1 MLIQGRVE
9 VGLQSVPGSKAF
21 LSLGTK
27 KEMKSN
33 HSELENVHY
42 CFESSNTSCL
52 KHVYPTTIRASL
64 YVLLGATVLL
74 TVLGNL
80 LVIVTISH
88 SKQLHTPT
96 NYLILSLA
104 VSDFLLG
111 AVVMPPSLIRSLET
125 CWYLG
130 DWFCRIHT
138 SIETLLIVA
147 SIFMLY
153 LISVERYVAVSQPL
167 LYHVLI
173 TTRVAKY
180 MILTCWVLSALI
192 GFGMELN
199 SLIIQDVYL
208 TELNCE
214 GRCAVILDK
223 VSSILSSL
231 FVFFIPGLFMLGL
244 YLKIL
249 VIAHKQARSIQVT
262 ILTNRHCEKTTI
274 ILSKMEQKSTRTL
287 GIVTA
292 VFLSCWSPC
301 FIYIIIDPITGLS
314 TPYLY
319 EILLWICY
327 LNSGMNPIIYSFLF
341 KWFRE
346 SLRKAFSKILNSFD

>member
-1 MLIQGRVE
+1 
-9 VGLQSVPGSKAF
+9 
-21 LSLGTK
+21 
-27 KEMKSN
+27 MKNN
-33 HSELENVHY
+33 HSETESVHY

-52 KHVYPTTIRASL
+52 KLVYPTTIRASL
-64 YVLLGATVLL
+64 YVLLGATILL

-80 LVIVTISH
+80 LIIVTISH
-88 SKQLHTPT
+88 CKQLHTPT

-130 DWFCRIHT
+130 DWFCKIHS
-138 SIETLLIVA
+138 SIDVLLATA

-153 LISVERYVAVSQPL
+153 LISLDRYFAVSRPL
-167 LYHVLI
+167 LYHTLI
-173 TTRVAKY
+173 TARVAKC
-180 MILTCWVLSALI
+180 MILICWVLSALVS
-192 GFGMELN
+192 FGMELN
-199 SLIIQDVYL
+199 SLTIQDVYL

-214 GRCAVILDK
+214 GRCTVLLDK

-231 FVFFIPGLFMLGL
+231 FLFFIPGLFMLGL

-249 VIAHKQARSIQVT
+249 VIAHKQARSLQVT
-262 ILTNRHCEKTTI
+262 ILTNRIHEKTRI

-287 GIVTA
+287 GIVTG
-292 VFLSCWSPC
+292 VYLSCWSPC
-301 FIYIIIDPITGLS
+301 FIYTIIDPVTGLS
-314 TPYLY
+314 TPYMY
-319 EILLWICY
+319 DILVWIYY
-327 LNSGMNPIIYSFLF
+327 LNSVVNPIIYSLLF

-346 SLRKAFSKILNSFD
+346 SLRKTFGKIFNLSD

>member
-1 MLIQGRVE
+1 
-9 VGLQSVPGSKAF
+9 
-21 LSLGTK
+21 
-27 KEMKSN
+27 MKNN
-33 HSELENVHY
+33 HSETDNVHY
-42 CFESSNTSCL
+42 CFESSNASCL

-80 LVIVTISH
+80 LVIITISH

-130 DWFCRIHT
+130 DWFCKIHS
-138 SIETLLIVA
+138 SIDTLLSVA

-153 LISVERYVAVSQPL
+153 LISIERYVAVSRPL
-167 LYHVLI
+167 LYHALI

-180 MILTCWVLSALI
+180 MILTCWVLSTLI

-208 TELNCE
+208 TQFNCE
-214 GRCAVILDK
+214 GRCTVLQDK
-223 VSSILSSL
+223 ASSILSSL

-262 ILTNRHCEKTTI
+262 ILTNRIHEKTRI

-292 VFLSCWSPC
+292 VFLSCWSPT
-301 FIYIIIDPITGLS
+301 FIYILIDPVTSLS
-314 TPYLY
+314 TPYIY
-319 EILLWICY
+319 DIVQWVGY
-327 LNSGMNPIIYSFLF
+327 LNSGMNPIIYAFSL
-341 KWFRE
+341 KWFRQ
-346 SLRKAFSKILNSFD
+346 SIKKLLGRLFF

>member
-1 MLIQGRVE
+1 
-9 VGLQSVPGSKAF
+9 
-21 LSLGTK
+21 
-27 KEMKSN
+27 MKTN
-33 HSELENVHY
+33 HSETESVHY

-52 KHVYPTTIRASL
+52 KLVYPTTIRASL
-64 YVLLGATVLL
+64 YVLLGATILL

-88 SKQLHTPT
+88 CKQLHTPT

-130 DWFCRIHT
+130 DWFCKIHI
-138 SIETLLIVA
+138 SIDISLTA
-147 SIFMLY
+147 TSIFMLY
-153 LISVERYVAVSQPL
+153 LISIERYVAVSRPL
-167 LYHVLI
+167 LYHTLI
-173 TTRVAKY
+173 TTHVAKC
-180 MILTCWVLSALI
+180 MILSCWVLSALI

-199 SLIIQDVYL
+199 SMTIQDVYL
-208 TELNCE
+208 TQINCE
-214 GRCAVILDK
+214 GRCAMLVDK
-223 VSSILSSL
+223 LSSILSSV
-231 FVFFIPGLFMLGL
+231 FVFFIPGLFMIGL

-249 VIAHKQARSIQVT
+249 VIAHKQARSLQVT
-262 ILTNRHCEKTTI
+262 ILTVENREKSRI

-301 FIYIIIDPITGLS
+301 FIYIIIDPVTDLS
-314 TPYLY
+314 TQYLY
-319 EILLWICY
+319 DICIWIYY

-346 SLRKAFSKILNSFD
+346 SLTKAFSKIFNNFD

>member
-1 MLIQGRVE
+1 
-9 VGLQSVPGSKAF
+9 
-21 LSLGTK
+21 
-27 KEMKSN
+27 MKSN
-33 HSELENVHY
+33 HSEQENVHY
-42 CFESSNTSCL
+42 CFESSNTSCPKL
-52 KHVYPTTIRASL
+52 VYPTTIRAPL

-130 DWFCRIHT
+130 DWFCKIHT
-138 SIETLLIVA
+138 SIENLLTGA

-167 LYHVLI
+167 LYHALI

-199 SLIIQDVYL
+199 SLTIQDVYL
-208 TELNCE
+208 TQFNCE
-214 GRCAVILDK
+214 GRCAVLLDK
-223 VSSILSSL
+223 VSSIISSL
-231 FVFFIPGLFMLGL
+231 FIFFIPGLFMLGL

-249 VIAHKQARSIQVT
+249 VIAHKQARLIQVT
-262 ILTNRHCEKTTI
+262 ILINRNREKTRI

-287 GIVTA
+287 GIITA
-292 VFLSCWSPC
+292 VFLSCSSPC

-319 EILLWICY
+319 DILLWIYY
-327 LNSGMNPIIYSFLF
+327 LNSVMNPTIYSFLF

>member
-1 MLIQGRVE
+1 
-9 VGLQSVPGSKAF
+9 
-21 LSLGTK
+21 
-27 KEMKSN
+27 MKTN
-33 HSELENVHY
+33 HSEMENIHY

-52 KHVYPTTIRASL
+52 KLVYPTTIRASL
-64 YVLLGATVLL
+64 YVLLGATILL

-88 SKQLHTPT
+88 CKQLHTPT

-111 AVVMPPSLIRSLET
+111 AVVMLPSLIRSLET

-130 DWFCRIHT
+130 ESFCKIHYN
-138 SIETLLIVA
+138 IDTLLSAA

-153 LISVERYVAVSQPL
+153 FISIDRYVAVSRPL
-167 LYHVLI
+167 LYHAKI
-173 TTRVAKY
+173 TTCVAKY

-199 SLIIQDVYL
+199 SLTIQDVSL
-208 TELNCE
+208 TQLNCE
-214 GRCAVILDK
+214 GRCTVLLDK
-223 VSSILSSL
+223 LSSILSSV
-231 FVFFIPGLFMLGL
+231 FVFFIPGLFMIGL

-249 VIAHKQARSIQVT
+249 VIAHKQARSLHVT
-262 ILTNRHCEKTTI
+262 ILTVENREKSRI

-287 GIVTA
+287 GIVTG
-292 VFLSCWSPC
+292 VYLSCWSPT
-301 FIYIIIDPITGLS
+301 FIYILIDSVTSLS
-314 TPYLY
+314 TPYVY
-319 EILLWICY
+319 DIVQWIGY
-327 LNSGMNPIIYSFLF
+327 LNSGMNPIIYAFLL

-346 SLRKAFSKILNSFD
+346 SIKKLLGKLIKKKFTNTF

>member
-1 MLIQGRVE
+1 
-9 VGLQSVPGSKAF
+9 
-21 LSLGTK
+21 
-27 KEMKSN
+27 MKNN
-33 HSELENVHY
+33 HSETDNVHY

-52 KHVYPTTIRASL
+52 KYVYPTTIRASL

-80 LVIVTISH
+80 LIVVTISH

-130 DWFCRIHT
+130 DWFW
-138 SIETLLIVA
+138 
-147 SIFMLY
+147 
-153 LISVERYVAVSQPL
+153 RYVAVSQPL
-167 LYHVLI
+167 LYHALI

-180 MILTCWVLSALI
+180 MILTCWALSALI

-208 TELNCE
+208 TQFVCE
-214 GRCAVILDK
+214 GRCAVIQDK
-223 VSSILSSL
+223 ASGILFSL
-231 FVFFIPGLFMLGL
+231 FLFFIPGLFMLGL

-249 VIAHKQARSIQVT
+249 VIAHKQARTVKRPESFC
-262 ILTNRHCEKTTI
+262 LRW
-274 ILSKMEQKSTRTL
+274 SKKSTKTL
-287 GIVTA
+287 GIVTG
-292 VFLSCWSPC
+292 VYLCCWSPT
-301 FIYIIIDPITGLS
+301 FIYLIIDPVTGLS

-319 EILLWICY
+319 DILLWIYY
-327 LNSGMNPIIYSFLF
+327 LNSVMNPIIYSFLF

>member
-1 MLIQGRVE
+1 MR
-9 VGLQSVPGSKAF
+9 
-21 LSLGTK
+21 T
-27 KEMKSN
+27 N
-33 HSELENVHY
+33 HSGPENIHY

-80 LVIVTISH
+80 LVIITISR

-111 AVVMPPSLIRSLET
+111 AVVMPPSLIRTLET

-130 DWFCRIHT
+130 DWMCKIHT
-138 SIETLLIVA
+138 SIETLLTTG
-147 SIFMLY
+147 SIFLLY

-167 LYHVLI
+167 LYHALI
-173 TTRVAKY
+173 TNCVAKY
-180 MILTCWVLSALI
+180 MILTCWVLSALVT
-192 GFGMELN
+192 FGMELN

-208 TELNCE
+208 RQLNCE

-249 VIAHKQARSIQVT
+249 VIAHKQAHSIQIS
-262 ILTNRHCEKTTI
+262 ILTAEKREKTRI

-292 VFLSCWSPC
+292 VFLSCWSPG
-301 FIYIIIDPITGLS
+301 FICIIIDPVTGLS
-314 TPYLY
+314 TLYLY
-319 EILLWICY
+319 DILIWIYY
-327 LNSGMNPIIYSFLF
+327 LNSAMNPIIYSFLF

-346 SLRKAFSKILNSFD
+346 SLRKAFRKIFNSFY

>member
-1 MLIQGRVE
+1 MKTN
-9 VGLQSVPGSKAF
+9 QSETES
-21 LSLGTK
+21 
-27 KEMKSN
+27 
-33 HSELENVHY
+33 VHY

-52 KHVYPTTIRASL
+52 KLVYPITIRASL
-64 YVLLGATVLL
+64 YVLLGATILL

-130 DWFCRIHT
+130 DWFCKIHT
-138 SIETLLIVA
+138 SVETSLTAA

-153 LISVERYVAVSQPL
+153 LISVERYVAVSRPL
-167 LYHVLI
+167 LYHTLI
-173 TTRVAKY
+173 TTHVAKC
-180 MILTCWVLSALI
+180 MILICWVLSTLI

-199 SLIIQDVYL
+199 SLTIQDVYL
-208 TELNCE
+208 TQLNCE
-214 GRCAVILDK
+214 GRCAVLLDK
-223 VSSILSSL
+223 LSSILSSL

-249 VIAHKQARSIQVT
+249 VIAHKQARSLQVT
-262 ILTNRHCEKTTI
+262 ILTVENREKSRI

-287 GIVTA
+287 GIVTG
-292 VFLSCWSPC
+292 VYLSCWSPG
-301 FIYIIIDPITGLS
+301 FIYTIIDPVTGLS
-314 TPYLY
+314 TQYLY
-319 EILLWICY
+319 DILVWIFY
-327 LNSGMNPIIYSFLF
+327 LNSVMNPIIYSFFF

-346 SLRKAFSKILNSFD
+346 SLRKAFRKIFNKFD

>member
-1 MLIQGRVE
+1 
-9 VGLQSVPGSKAF
+9 
-21 LSLGTK
+21 
-27 KEMKSN
+27 MKNN
-33 HSELENVHY
+33 HFETESVHY
-42 CFESSNTSCL
+42 CFESSNTSCVKL
-52 KHVYPTTIRASL
+52 VYPTTIRASL
-64 YVLLGATVLL
+64 YVLLGATILL

-88 SKQLHTPT
+88 CKQLHTPT

-111 AVVMPPSLIRSLET
+111 AVIMPPTLIRSLET

-130 DWFCRIHT
+130 DWFCQIHS
-138 SIETLLIVA
+138 SIDFSLTAA

-153 LISVERYVAVSQPL
+153 LISIERYVAVSRPL
-167 LYHVLI
+167 LYHTLI
-173 TTRVAKY
+173 TTHVAKC
-180 MILTCWVLSALI
+180 MILSCWVLSALI

-199 SLIIQDVYL
+199 SLTIHNVSL
-208 TELNCE
+208 TQLNCE
-214 GRCAVILDK
+214 GRCAVLLDK
-223 VSSILSSL
+223 LSSILSSL
-231 FVFFIPGLFMLGL
+231 FVFFIPGLFMIGL

-249 VIAHKQARSIQVT
+249 LIAHKQARSLQVT
-262 ILTNRHCEKTTI
+262 ILTVENREKSRI

-292 VFLSCWSPC
+292 VFLSCWSPG
-301 FIYIIIDPITGLS
+301 FIYIIIDPVTDSS
-314 TPYLY
+314 TPYMY
-319 EILLWICY
+319 DILIWIYY

-346 SLRKAFSKILNSFD
+346 SLRKAFSKIFNNFD

>member
-1 MLIQGRVE
+1 
-9 VGLQSVPGSKAF
+9 
-21 LSLGTK
+21 
-27 KEMKSN
+27 MKTN
-33 HSELENVHY
+33 HSGTENIHY

-52 KHVYPTTIRASL
+52 KYVYPTTIRASL

-130 DWFCRIHT
+130 DWFCKIHT
-138 SIETLLIVA
+138 SIEILLTAA

-167 LYHVLI
+167 LYHALI

-180 MILTCWVLSALI
+180 MILTCWVLSALVS
-192 GFGMELN
+192 FGMELH
-199 SLIIQDVYL
+199 SLKIQDVYL
-208 TELNCE
+208 TQFSCE
-214 GRCAVILDK
+214 GRCAVLLDK
-223 VSSILSSL
+223 ASSILSSL
-231 FVFFIPGLFMLGL
+231 FIFFIPGLFMLGL

-262 ILTNRHCEKTTI
+262 ILINRNHEKTKT

-301 FIYIIIDPITGLS
+301 FIYLIIDPVTGLS

-319 EILLWICY
+319 DILIWICY
-327 LNSGMNPIIYSFLF
+327 LNSVMNPIIYSFLF

>member
-1 MLIQGRVE
+1 MR
-9 VGLQSVPGSKAF
+9 
-21 LSLGTK
+21 T
-27 KEMKSN
+27 N
-33 HSELENVHY
+33 HSGTENIHY

-52 KHVYPTTIRASL
+52 KHIYPTTIRAPL

-130 DWFCRIHT
+130 DWFCKIHT
-138 SIETLLIVA
+138 SIETLLTTA
-147 SIFMLY
+147 SVFMLY

-167 LYHVLI
+167 LYHALI
-173 TTRVAKY
+173 TNCVAKY
-180 MILTCWVLSALI
+180 MILTCWVLSALAT
-192 GFGMELN
+192 FGLELN
-199 SLIIQDVYL
+199 SLTIQDVYL
-208 TELNCE
+208 TQFVCE
-214 GRCAVILDK
+214 GRCAVLLDK
-223 VSSILSSL
+223 ASSILFSL

-262 ILTNRHCEKTTI
+262 ILIAENREKTTI

-301 FIYIIIDPITGLS
+301 FICIIIDPVTGLS

-319 EILLWICY
+319 EIFVWMCY

-346 SLRKAFSKILNSFD
+346 SLRKAFSKILNILISVTMEGPG

>member
-1 MLIQGRVE
+1 
-9 VGLQSVPGSKAF
+9 
-21 LSLGTK
+21 
-27 KEMKSN
+27 MKNN
-33 HSELENVHY
+33 HFETESVHY
-42 CFESSNTSCL
+42 CFESSNTSCVKL
-52 KHVYPTTIRASL
+52 VYPITIRASL
-64 YVLLGATVLL
+64 YVLLGATILL

-111 AVVMPPSLIRSLET
+111 AVVMLPSLIRSLET

-130 DWFCRIHT
+130 DWFCKIHS
-138 SIETLLIVA
+138 SIDFSLTGA

-153 LISVERYVAVSQPL
+153 LISIERYVAVSRPL
-167 LYHVLI
+167 LYHALI
-173 TTRVAKY
+173 TTRVAKC
-180 MILTCWVLSALI
+180 MILVCWVFSALVS
-192 GFGMELN
+192 FGMELN
-199 SLIIQDVYL
+199 SLTIQDVYL

-214 GRCAVILDK
+214 GRCTVILDK
-223 VSSILSSL
+223 LSSILFFL
-231 FVFFIPGLFMLGL
+231 FLFFIPGLFMLGL

-249 VIAHKQARSIQVT
+249 LIAHKQARSLQVT
-262 ILTNRHCEKTTI
+262 ILTAENREKSRI

-292 VFLSCWSPC
+292 VYLSCWSPG
-301 FIYIIIDPITGLS
+301 FIYIIIDPVTNSS
-314 TPYLY
+314 TQYLY
-319 EILLWICY
+319 DILIWIYY
-327 LNSGMNPIIYSFLF
+327 LNSVMNPIIYSFFF

-346 SLRKAFSKILNSFD
+346 SLRKAFSKIFNNFD

>member
-1 MLIQGRVE
+1 
-9 VGLQSVPGSKAF
+9 
-21 LSLGTK
+21 
-27 KEMKSN
+27 MKNN
-33 HSELENVHY
+33 HFETENVHY
-42 CFESSNTSCL
+42 CFESSNTSCVKL
-52 KHVYPTTIRASL
+52 VYPTTIQASL
-64 YVLLGATVLL
+64 YVLLGATILL

-88 SKQLHTPT
+88 CKQLHTPT

-130 DWFCRIHT
+130 DWFCKIHS
-138 SIETLLIVA
+138 SIDFSLSAA

-153 LISVERYVAVSQPL
+153 LISIDRYIAVSRPL
-167 LYHVLI
+167 LYHTLI
-173 TTRVAKY
+173 TARVAKC
-180 MILTCWVLSALI
+180 MILVCWVFSALI
-192 GFGMELN
+192 GFVVELN
-199 SLIIQDVYL
+199 SMTIQNFYL
-208 TELNCE
+208 TQINCE
-214 GRCAVILDK
+214 GRCTVIQDK

-231 FVFFIPGLFMLGL
+231 FLFFIPGLFMLGL

-249 VIAHKQARSIQVT
+249 LIAHKQARSIQS
-262 ILTNRHCEKTTI
+262 RI

-292 VFLSCWSPC
+292 VYLSCWSPG
-301 FIYIIIDPITGLS
+301 FIYTIIDPITGLS

-319 EILLWICY
+319 DILLWIYY
-327 LNSGMNPIIYSFLF
+327 LNSAMNPIIYSFLL

-346 SLRKAFSKILNSFD
+346 SLRKTFSKIFNKFD

>member
-1 MLIQGRVE
+1 
-9 VGLQSVPGSKAF
+9 
-21 LSLGTK
+21 
-27 KEMKSN
+27 MKSN

-52 KHVYPTTIRASL
+52 KLVYPIRIRASL

-130 DWFCRIHT
+130 DWLCKIH
-138 SIETLLIVA
+138 SSLDILLTTA

-167 LYHVLI
+167 LYHAKI
-173 TTRVAKY
+173 TNCVAKY
-180 MILTCWVLSALI
+180 MILTCWVLSALFC
-192 GFGMELN
+192 FGTELN

-208 TELNCE
+208 TQFVCE
-214 GRCAVILDK
+214 GRCTVLQDK
-223 VSSILSSL
+223 ASSILSSL

-262 ILTNRHCEKTTI
+262 ILTNRNREKTRI

-287 GIVTA
+287 GIVTG
-292 VFLSCWSPC
+292 VYLCCWSPF
-301 FIYIIIDPITGLS
+301 FIYILIDPITGLS

-319 EILLWICY
+319 DILLWIGY
-327 LNSGMNPIIYSFLF
+327 LNSGINPIIYSFLLF
-341 KWFRE
+341 WFRE
-346 SLRKAFSKILNSFD
+346 SIRKAFRKILANFYY